1 MLNRRNLL
9 ATLPAALVPTI
20 AATGPD
26 ERWAEETMKALLDEA
41 AGLEG
46 STLNGQLLAI
56 IGLCVQIDVHH
67 QAHEDSCTA
76 DEYDRSLARL
86 EAIQREAGRR
96 MARDRPR

>member
-46 STLNGQLLAI
+46 STTNARLLAI
-56 IGLCVQIDVHH
+56 VGLCAQLDVEL
-67 QAHEDSCTA
+67 QCLDLPVE
-76 DEYDRSLARL
+76 EYDRSLARL